1 MIKEKTQKL
10 YQKAVDIIRKKGFID
25 IKANSEELDL
35 EQPTGYVQQREED
48 VYTPDLT
55 ALHLGRKSYF
65 EIALKTTQ
73 VRRLVNK
80 WKLMSRLAEVRHGS
94 FFLLVPRGHV
104 RFTNQLIE
112 DHNIDANLIKLY

>member
-1 MIKEKTQKL
+1 MIKEKTLTL
-10 YQKAVDIIRKKGFID
+10 YEKAVEIVRKKGFID
-25 IKANSEELDL
+25 IKANSEELEL
-35 EQPTGYVQQREED
+35 EQPTGYVQQREDD

-80 WKLMSRLAEVRHGS
+80 WKLLSRLAEVKHGS
-94 FFLLVPRGHV
+94 FFLLVPL
-104 RFTNQLIE
+104 N
-112 DHNIDANLIKLY
+112 

>member
-1 MIKEKTQKL
+1 MIKEKTQKV
-10 YQKAVDIIRKKGFID
+10 YQKAVDLIRKKGYID

-35 EQPTGYVQQREED
+35 EQPTGYVQQREDD

-65 EIALKTTQ
+65 EIALKTKQ
-73 VRRLVNK
+73 VKRLINK
-80 WKLMSRLAEVRHGS
+80 WKLMSRLAEVKHGN

-104 RFTNQLIE
+104 RFTNQLIDE
-112 DHNIDANLIKLY
+112 HNIDANLIKLY

>member
-1 MIKEKTQKL
+1 MIKEKTQKV
-10 YQKAVDIIRKKGFID
+10 YQKAVDLIRKKGFIN

-35 EQPTGYVQQREED
+35 EQPTGYVQQREDD

-65 EIALKTTQ
+65 EIALKTKQ
-73 VRRLVNK
+73 IKRLINK
-80 WKLMSRLAEVRHGS
+80 WKLMSRLAEVKHGN

-104 RFTNQLIE
+104 RFTNQLI
-112 DHNIDANLIKLY
+112 DKYNIDADLIKLY